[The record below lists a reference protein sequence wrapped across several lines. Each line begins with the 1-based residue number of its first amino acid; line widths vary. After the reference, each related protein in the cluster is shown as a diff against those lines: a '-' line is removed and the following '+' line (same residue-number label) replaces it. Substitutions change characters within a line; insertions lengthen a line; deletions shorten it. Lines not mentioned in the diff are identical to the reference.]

1 VRKEEAEGFM
11 VTAYIQVFFFQ
22 SGVLL
27 PNLVRESVKIF
38 IKYRVSGT
46 VLGMEKDKQGRVL
59 ALKKLKFEERH

>member
-1 VRKEEAEGFM
+1 M
-11 VTAYIQVFFFQ
+11 
-22 SGVLL
+22 

>member
-1 VRKEEAEGFM
+1 MRKEEAEGFM
-11 VTAYIQVFFFQ
+11 VTAYIQVFVFQ